1 MEKKHNGKV
10 TLKCVLYSKVLK
22 DEAMKVTEI
31 YGTGTGTEYMVSC
44 VAGPENTL
52 FFSNVVFP

>member
-1 MEKKHNGKV
+1 MCFVFKSSE
-10 TLKCVLYSKVLK
+10 

-44 VAGPENTL
+44 VAGLENTL